1 MARLNTKRIE
11 KKAFPLNQH
20 QVEILYHGCRLMADE
35 CEPGF
40 VDLMGQRVA
49 WCRYKR
55 ELMRGYMAS
64 RTNYATRPAAFWTF
78 EAGQYIPSATGRIL
92 YLLNNGHL
100 RPAEKQQAF
109 KILALNKVDPAMIEN
124 ADLREQYAA
133 HAAILADE

>member
-1 MARLNTKRIE
+1 
-11 KKAFPLNQH
+11 
-20 QVEILYHGCRLMADE
+20 MADQG
-35 CEPGF
+35 EPGF

-49 WCRYKR
+49 WCRYKKQ
-55 ELMRGYMAS
+55 LMRNYMAC
-64 RTNYATRPAAFWTF
+64 RTNYASRPAAFWTF
-78 EAGQYIPSATGRIL
+78 EANEYIPSAIGRIL

-100 RPAEKQQAF
+100 RPVEKQQAF